1 MFSRFVAVVSM
12 ILFLAAQMPHAFS
25 QSVASAPAVP
35 ANNPAQPAPPAQAN
49 NVALPAGTSIPL
61 TLINP
66 IRSKSSKPGDAIRAT
81 VAFPV
86 TAGTQVV
93 IPAGTYAQGTIEAI
107 NPRAANTGRLQVK
120 IHFTSLLFANG
131 YSVPLDAENTQA
143 ELDPPDTAAPQTESA
158 STEEPDEAPA
168 AAPQAHLV
176 RTSYAMGQE
185 PTQPTLPPL
194 PQEGP
199 SPAVIGGAIGGTF
212 AAFMVGMIIWAHHR
226 SANFDYV
233 LFDSG
238 WQFQIVL
245 DQPLTIDAS
254 RISALAASPAGN

>member
-12 ILFLAAQMPHAFS
+12 NLFLAAQMPYALS
-25 QSVASAPAVP
+25 QSVAPTPAVP
-35 ANNPAQPAPPAQAN
+35 ASTATQPAAPAQASN
-49 NVALPAGTSIPL
+49 ITLPPGTSVAL

-86 TAGTQVV
+86 TAGTQVA
-93 IPAGTYAQGTIEAI
+93 IPAGTYAQGTIEAV
-107 NPRAANTGRLQVK
+107 NPRAGNTGLQVK

-143 ELDPPDTAAPQTESA
+143 ELDPPDTAAPQTESVMM
-158 STEEPDEAPA
+158 SEPEEAPA

-176 RTSYAMGQE
+176 RASYAQQ

-194 PQEGP
+194 PSNGP
-199 SPAVIGGAIGGTF
+199 SPGVIAGIFLGATAGLLTALIV
-212 AAFMVGMIIWAHHR
+212 AAHHR
-226 SANFDYV
+226 SANLDYV

-254 RISALAASPAGN
+254 RIATLAAAPAGN